1 MRCSLL
7 GFIVGLVGFVGFVG
21 FVGPRFSL
29 CVRLYYGFYCGFW
42 LTRRRTG
49 GACCFVFFGFYVF
62 YVFLF
67 DLL

>member
-29 CVRLYYGFYCGFW
+29 CVGLYCGFYCGFW

-62 YVFLF
+62 LF